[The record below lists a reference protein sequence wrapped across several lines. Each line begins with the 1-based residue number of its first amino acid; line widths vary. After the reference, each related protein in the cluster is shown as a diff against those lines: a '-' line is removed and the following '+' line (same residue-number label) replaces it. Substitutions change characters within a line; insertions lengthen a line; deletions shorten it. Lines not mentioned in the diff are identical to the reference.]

1 LNSLLKIN
9 PTIFPEVLPQLSAGL
24 LALLKSNITD
34 IHDQGQW
41 RTIFALLTPCVENP
55 DAVQNCLKSTLFV
68 VSNTQKFAFRDIPFL
83 DLVDI
88 LLKFVATSAKQT
100 SSSSRF
106 QSPQP
111 SSPSPPSLPIAQS
124 GNGVDLDEFS
134 ELFGPRV
141 DLFTGSGRALKSLDV
156 LYHLHTQVLSLTTAS
171 VTKGGET
178 SPVEN
183 LWSGYWLPILSGLGS
198 NCCHPIPEVRQSSL
212 TLLSKGLLLADL
224 NLLTPKELY
233 LCFDKV

>member
-1 LNSLLKIN
+1 M
-9 PTIFPEVLPQLSAGL
+9 PQLSAGL

-41 RTIFALLTPCVENP
+41 RTIFALLTPCVESS
-55 DAVQNCLKSTLFV
+55 DSAQNCLKSTLFV

-100 SSSSRF
+100 SSSRS

-111 SSPSPPSLPIAQS
+111 SSPTPPPLSTAAQD
-124 GNGVDLDEFS
+124 GIGGDLDGFS
-134 ELFGPRV
+134 ELFGPRA
-141 DLFTGSGRALKSLDV
+141 DLMTGSGRALKSLDV

-171 VTKGGET
+171 VTKGET

-233 LCFDKV
+233 LCFDKVCPRLLLL